1 LIFPASDFTL
11 NDLDGQPVTLSKL
24 RGKTVILDFWAT
36 WCGPCLA
43 SFPTLK
49 IAVEK
54 YAKEKDVV
62 FLFVNAW
69 ENAKDKK
76 KNAADFITK
85 NNYPFRVLLD
95 DKDKVITAF
104 EVSGIPTKFIID
116 KRGNIRFESVGFNDN
131 TEEMLKEIDL
141 MIEMARK

>member
-1 LIFPASDFTL
+1 
-11 NDLDGQPVTLSKL
+11 
-24 RGKTVILDFWAT
+24 
-36 WCGPCLA
+36 
-43 SFPTLK
+43 
-49 IAVEK
+49 
-54 YAKEKDVV
+54 
-62 FLFVNAW
+62 
-69 ENAKDKK
+69 
-76 KNAADFITK
+76 
-85 NNYPFRVLLD
+85 FRVLLD